1 MGNNFS
7 VACQKYGYGMLV
19 LSTISFPLQ
28 KQKCTD
34 MVVCGASADQFDELH
49 VGLSN
54 LLAPFFWC
62 VCVVVAKLF
71 FLVIILLFLEFYRT
85 NTV

>member
-1 MGNNFS
+1 
-7 VACQKYGYGMLV
+7 ML

-34 MVVCGASADQFDELH
+34 TVVCGTSTNQFDELH

-54 LLAPFFWC
+54 LLAPFVFWC
-62 VCVVVAKLF
+62 VCVVVAKLSF
-71 FLVIILLFLEFYRT
+71 PVIILLFLESYRT